1 MLDEIEKQK
10 QSFNKENFER
20 IKKKVYGSYVVEY
33 NDVSNIARMLLSDY
47 FKDVNSLDY
56 IEQYKGV
63 TEEFTKQILNEVF
76 AEKKCVLS
84 VIKTK

>member
-1 MLDEIEKQK
+1 
-10 QSFNKENFER
+10 
-20 IKKKVYGSYVVEY
+20 
-33 NDVSNIARMLLSDY
+33 MLLSDY